1 MGSAQVA
8 VTMLLLSLLLPSSL
22 LVLAQTQDTSAVTT
36 AAAATVEVTPSPV
49 TSDPSQERRERLR
62 NFYARKREQR
72 VKPGDLRRG
81 EGQDVKT
88 VRNRRV
94 RPRLINIRKQEPETP
109 ESSEERIET
118 SVSVSSS
125 VSTSS
130 RITKRIRPGTDTAS
144 EKPEET
150 TKETPNKTTRKRFRL
165 IKNPK
170 VNQDDL
176 LEKLLANIDLNNEIG
191 TEQKLTRRPSRFRPS
206 LRRNQIR
213 KKAESALKPTFQN
226 NRIRIRKPNRPTEKA
241 IVTTKVQTK
250 AEEVEVVTEPIVLL
264 RQSEEDVISDQ
275 VNTVISVI
283 TEGYEGVTEVAKN
296 DIVNNVLDKEIVN
309 EITDEIQNIP
319 LTNTK
324 QAIESPRKFDRTN
337 FFRRNSPR
345 RFGFGRKPLNPTS
358 APLTKNIDEEAVTS
372 NNLPKEEKL
381 KFGSF
386 PVLNRLN
393 DIKPRAKAV
402 QQVIN
407 KPKPVPT
414 QDVQPSIIPQPLNND
429 KDPAFNMIV
438 SESQSK
444 LKLNN
449 RRNQINQNQI
459 TFAPSNS
466 VLQPAFLRPT
476 QFKQPSQIIPEIILE
491 THRSI
496 SQPQLLARVQQNRIK
511 PQSIVPQPIAVKSSV
526 AKPIIR
532 ETLFPKF
539 DLPDFFNVPFASFQT
554 QAPRSPAQHPST
566 VQNNGRALF
575 SGIGQP
581 QGRVQGHPRAT
592 NLNIITGSYSV
603 GW

>member
-22 LVLAQTQDTSAVTT
+22 LVLAQTQDTTAVTT
-36 AAAATVEVTPSPV
+36 AAAATVEDTPNPV
-49 TSDPSQERRERLR
+49 ISDPSQERRERLR
-62 NFYARKREQR
+62 NFFARKREQR
-72 VKPGDLRRG
+72 VKPGDVRRG

-130 RITKRIRPGTDTAS
+130 KITKRIRPVTETAS
-144 EKPEET
+144 EEPEEIT
-150 TKETPNKTTRKRFRL
+150 NKAPKRTTRKRFRL

-170 VNQDDL
+170 VNQDEL

-191 TEQKLTRRPSRFRPS
+191 TEQKLFRRPSRFRPS
-206 LRRNQIR
+206 LKRDQIR
-213 KKAESALKPTFQN
+213 KKAESALKPKFQN

-241 IVTTKVQTK
+241 IVTTTILTK
-250 AEEVEVVTEPIVLL
+250 TEEVEVVTEPIVLL
-264 RQSEEDVISDQ
+264 GQSEEDVISDQ
-275 VNTVISVI
+275 VTTVI
-283 TEGYEGVTEVAKN
+283 TEGYEGVTEAAKN

-309 EITDEIQNIP
+309 EITDSKQNIP

-324 QAIESPRKFDRTN
+324 KAIESPRKSDKTN

-358 APLTKNIDEEAVTS
+358 APKTNNIEEEAVTS
-372 NNLPKEEKL
+372 NNLPKEENL

-393 DIKPRAKAV
+393 DITPKAKAV

-414 QDVQPSIIPQPLNND
+414 QDVRSSILTQTISND
-429 KDPAFNMIV
+429 IDPVFNMIV
-438 SESQSK
+438 SESQPK

-449 RRNQINQNQI
+449 RRNQIAQNQN
-459 TFAPSNS
+459 TFAPAIS
-466 VLQPAFLRPT
+466 QPAFLRPT
-476 QFKQPSQIIPEIILE
+476 QFKQPSQIIPEILE

-496 SQPQLLARVQQNRIK
+496 SQPQLQARVQKNRIQPK
-511 PQSIVPQPIAVKSSV
+511 SIVHQPIAVKSSV
-526 AKPIIR
+526 AKAIIR
-532 ETLFPKF
+532 EILFPKF
-539 DLPDFFNVPFASFQT
+539 ELPDFFNVPFASFQT
-554 QAPRSPAQHPST
+554 QASRSPAQQASPG
-566 VQNNGRALF
+566 QNNGGALF